1 MEALLTPEQVAKRL
15 QLTPHTIYVWLRAG
29 RLRGIKLGHLWRVKE
44 EDLDAY
50 LDRASSAPQTGEEKG
65 TDLMDLVRLAEEYMS
80 NVPEEEWER
89 LPKDLCDNLDHY
101 LYGLPRKDLV
111 R

>member
-29 RLRGIKLGHLWRVKE
+29 RLPGIKLGRRWRVKE
-44 EDLDAY
+44 EDLESY
-50 LDRASSAPQTGEEKG
+50 LDDRRGEEASMPAE
-65 TDLMDLVRLAEEYMS
+65 DEEPIWELAERLMRD
-80 NVPEEEWER
+80 VPDEEWER

-101 LYGLPRKDLV
+101 LYGHPRKEA